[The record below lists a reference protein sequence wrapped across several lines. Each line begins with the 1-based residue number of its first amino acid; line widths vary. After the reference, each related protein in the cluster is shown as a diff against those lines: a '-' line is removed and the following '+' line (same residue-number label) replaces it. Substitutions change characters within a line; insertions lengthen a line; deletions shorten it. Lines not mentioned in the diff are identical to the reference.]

1 MELKASENVWRPKPG
16 VINTDMIK
24 QAVSRMIQEEVP
36 GVQFDEEEG
45 YEFHEITQLY
55 LEHMEILRI
64 DHLWIMPALTVLK
77 LTGNLISKIE
87 NLESLVN
94 LVDLNLS
101 FNRIQVIENL
111 DKLTKL
117 RHLSFFSNLIT
128 KIENL
133 SHLKELKI
141 FTIGNN
147 QIEDK
152 DGILHL
158 RKMNLFSLNMADN
171 PCAKGQGFRDYVAAF
186 MPHLEYYE
194 YVKISGEERERGR
207 SRYLMDLEA
216 LERDEASDE
225 KDKEVDRLQTEKDD
239 LYTRAFVE
247 DLDGNQLYEAMM
259 EADSNSQALLLI
271 GEEVGDSFHKFK
283 ESVGTA
289 TKEIFSL
296 GLEQLKLREREVEL
310 YHEGVQQATVKG
322 KEKQRNILEMFME
335 NKSGL
340 VLDLVGL
347 WDETSEETLRTSV
360 DEAMDKANV
369 ICLKVKRELLT
380 LEINLSEQLKEIFSL
395 FERSVGDMI
404 NSFIEASQGFF
415 TTMREHETVLAE
427 HLSDQASRFLT
438 QLSVRGEEL
447 TSLPMP
453 LRPVMV
459 DKESLNTALASSHD
473 VYLQTID
480 SREDRLMSRARLW
493 LQKLCHEL
501 ELEETTRFRD
511 RINEIVNFLE
521 LQANDFKQYNVP
533 VDDDVFMFGDVN

>member
-1 MELKASENVWRPKPG
+1 MELKASENVWCPKPG
-16 VINTDMIK
+16 VINTEMIK
-24 QAVSRMIQEEVP
+24 KAVSRMIQEEVP
-36 GVQFDEEEG
+36 GVKFDEEEG
-45 YEFHEITQLY
+45 YEFHEVTQLH
-55 LEHMEILRI
+55 LEHLEILRI
-64 DHLWIMPALTVLK
+64 DHLWIMPALTILK

-111 DKLTKL
+111 ENLTKL
-117 RHLSFFSNLIT
+117 HHLSLFSNLIT

-133 SHLKELKI
+133 SHLNELKI

-147 QIEDK
+147 HIEDK
-152 DGILHL
+152 DDILHL

-171 PCAKGQGFRDYVAAF
+171 PCTREQGFRDYVAVF

-207 SRYLMDLEA
+207 SRYLIDLEA
-216 LERDEASDE
+216 LERDEASDK

-239 LYTRAFVE
+239 LHTRAFVE
-247 DLDGNQLYEAMM
+247 DLDGDQLYEAMM

-283 ESVGTA
+283 DSVGAA
-289 TKEIFSL
+289 TKEIFTL
-296 GLEQLKLREREVEL
+296 GLEQLKLREKEVEM
-310 YHEGVQQATVKG
+310 YHQGVQQATVKS

-347 WDETSEETLRTSV
+347 WEDTSDETLRASI
-360 DEAMDKANV
+360 DETMDKV
-369 ICLKVKRELLT
+369 SIVCLKVKRELLT
-380 LEINLSEQLKEIFSL
+380 LEITLSEQLKEVFSL
-395 FERSVGDMI
+395 FERSLGDMI
-404 NSFIEASQGFF
+404 NSFIETSQGFF
-415 TTMREHETVLAE
+415 TTMREHETVLGE
-427 HLSDQASRFLT
+427 RLSDQASRFLT

-447 TSLPMP
+447 TSLPVP

-480 SREDRLMSRARLW
+480 SREDRLMSRARFW

-501 ELEETTRFRD
+501 EQEETSRFRD

-521 LQANDFKQYNVP
+521 LQANEFKQYHVH
-533 VDDDVFMFGDVN
+533 VDEDVYMFSDTI